1 MSKSSGHSS
10 VRSAP
15 RSEGC
20 NVYWRADNMDSRISR
35 YAPVLV
41 LRAGPLV
48 LLPMLLEAALAA
60 GVAALIRK
68 WSAPGGSWSDLHI
81 LALAFGPMLVGML
94 WGFFFVTSGNRAD
107 QIGQGTASAVAVVLM
122 ALFARRLQQREHVAA
137 KSGSL
142 QPHERKTI

>member
-1 MSKSSGHSS
+1 
-10 VRSAP
+10 
-15 RSEGC
+15 
-20 NVYWRADNMDSRISR
+20 MDSRISR